1 MISFS
6 STRRALLGGALAA
19 ATDPAFAQEAGFP
32 SRPVRILV
40 PFLPGG
46 SVDLLSRLLGEKLRE
61 RLGQPFIS
69 ENRAGA
75 NGTIAMDVLAHAAPD
90 GYTLAAITVSQMLV
104 SKHFYP
110 HMTIEPERDIVPVSL
125 TWELPNVAVIAAD
138 KVPARD
144 MAGFIAWAKARPN
157 GISIGHPGVGSG
169 PHMAAEMFPTLVG
182 AKATTVSYRGA
193 AQVVPALLSGE
204 IDFAI
209 DNLASYVPAIQ
220 QGLLIPLA
228 VTVRERWPRLPQ
240 VPTMVEV
247 GLPQVMVTSCAMFS
261 APAGTP
267 MAIRTKFS
275 EALIEIAKDP
285 ALQDRFL
292 DAGAQL
298 LSSTPAEAASRTTGD
313 RQLWAD
319 LVRISGAGP
328 T

>member
-1 MISFS
+1 MNS
-6 STRRALLGGALAA
+6 RRTLLGATLAA
-19 ATDPAFAQEAGFP
+19 AAVPALGQEAGFP

-46 SVDLLSRLLGEKLRE
+46 SVDLLSRLLGEKLRD
-61 RLGQPFIS
+61 RLGQPFLA

-75 NGTIAMDVLAHAAPD
+75 NGTIAMDALAHAAPD
-90 GYTLAAITVSQMLV
+90 GHTLAAITVSQMLI

-110 HMTIEPERDIVPVSL
+110 HMTIEPLRDIVPVAL
-125 TWELPNVAVIAAD
+125 TWELPNVAVVAAER
-138 KVPARD
+138 VPART
-144 MAGFIAWAKARPN
+144 MAAFIDWAKSRPN
-157 GISIGHPGVGSG
+157 GINIGHPGVGSG

-182 AKATTVSYRGA
+182 AKATTVTYRGA
-193 AQVVPALLSGE
+193 AQVLPALLSGE

-209 DNLASYVPAIQ
+209 DNLASYMPAIQ
-220 QGLLIPLA
+220 QGSLIPLA

-267 MAIRTKFS
+267 MAIRTKLS
-275 EALIEIAKDP
+275 DALIEIAKDP
-285 ALQDRFL
+285 ALQARFL

-298 LSSTPAEAASRTTGD
+298 LSSTPAAAEARTSGD
-313 RQLWAD
+313 RLLWND

-328 T
+328 G